1 MRVLGLSFG
10 RKNGNCDILVKQALL
25 AAEAAGAEIHFV
37 NTVNLK
43 LDRCT
48 GCGACGKRRA
58 AGGPPRCILKDDYPF
73 LENEILDADAM
84 IVAAPV
90 YVLAPTGQYKNLC
103 DRLGPAHD
111 RAKMVDENELRA
123 REGRPLL
130 DPRLLKDRYL
140 GLISV
145 GGARTPHWT
154 SLGLANMHLLSFSM
168 QMTVVDQIDLYG
180 MGDRVS
186 PAFHPDLLERMSRM
200 GRDVTSCVGKPREAA
215 PWFGDEEGVCPL
227 CHNKLLFVRDGTT
240 RVECPVCGCAGELS
254 IVDGKIKV
262 EYSDYELYH
271 ARNRFGGVEDHCNE
285 IKDMGSKVPGVLAEK
300 GHLLPELLARHKE
313 IVEVDKKLFVENM
326 EK

>member
-58 AGGPPRCILKDDYPF
+58 AGGPPRCILKDDFPF
-73 LENEILDADAM
+73 VENEILEADAM

-103 DRLGPAHD
+103 DRLGPSHD
-111 RAKMVDENELRA
+111 RAKLVEENEIRA
-123 REGRPLL
+123 KEGRPLL
-130 DPRLLKDRYL
+130 DPRLLKDRFL

-227 CHNKLLFVRDGTT
+227 CHNNLLTVRDGST
-240 RVECPVCGCAGELS
+240 RVECPVCGCAGKLS
-254 IVDGKIKV
+254 VVDDKIKV
-262 EYSDYELYH
+262 AYSAEELER
-271 ARNRFGGVEDHCNE
+271 ARCRFGGVLDHHLE
-285 IKDMGSKVPGVLAEK
+285 IQDMARIAREK
-300 GHLLPELLARHKE
+300 MAADGHLVPERLAHLNVIK
-313 IVEVDKKLFVENM
+313 EVDKSLFVENPNL
-326 EK
+326 